1 MTAAKTPGAASS
13 RAGFAARVDWRTW
26 YVPVALAAVVLLTG
40 VLYWPSAQSL
50 LVEWFDVPASA
61 YRHGSLIVA
70 ITLWLLIRAA
80 REHAQPVAPGS
91 AIFLP
96 LMLLVASSL
105 AWLIAVRA
113 GIQVAHQALLPIIIW
128 LNVRIIFGQRIA
140 VQSLVPIGLLYS
152 AIPVWHVFV
161 PALQAMTISVVSAL
175 LRIVAIPAYVTGDFV
190 HIRSGV
196 FHVEDGCAGL
206 HYFIV
211 AATIAVLHG
220 ELRGDRRTTR
230 VYLFGLA
237 IALALVSNWLRV
249 FIIIVAGDLTD
260 MQHYLVRVDHSK
272 FGWVVFAVAMVVLLL
287 LVRRWP
293 VLAAVPR
300 TAAGSDSVRVDA
312 PARIA
317 ARACAVALLASGIG
331 PAWLL
336 LLPVRAA
343 AAPNVAVP
351 AALEGWAGPT
361 EPCHGRWRPQY
372 ATADLHTQHEFARGG
387 AAVCFYSATY
397 LIQHQDKELIGYST
411 SAYDPESEVVSAGAR
426 TVADRTINEVQLG
439 NETGSDRIV
448 WYAYVVGER
457 EMRRGVAAQLSYA
470 LGSLH
475 GAPAASVYAISA
487 SCVPDCASARQVLTD
502 FLPHVTVGTKESLK

>member
-1 MTAAKTPGAASS
+1 VTAAKTPGAASS
-13 RAGFAARVDWRTW
+13 RAGFAARVDWRSW

-50 LVEWFDVPASA
+50 LFEWFDVPASA

-80 REHAQPVAPGS
+80 RDDAPPVVPGA

-96 LMLLVASSL
+96 LTLLAAASL

-113 GIQVAHQALLPIIIW
+113 GVQVAHQALLPIIIW
-128 LNVRIIFGQRIA
+128 LNIRIIFGQRIA
-140 VQSLVPIGLLYS
+140 VRSLVPIGLLYS
-152 AIPVWHVFV
+152 AIPIWHVFV

-220 ELRGDRRTTR
+220 ELRGDRRGTR
-230 VYLFGLA
+230 LYLLGLA
-237 IALALVSNWLRV
+237 IALALASNWLRV
-249 FIIIVAGDLTD
+249 FIIIVAGDLTN
-260 MQHYLVRVDHSK
+260 MQHYLVRVDHSV
-272 FGWVVFAVAMVVLLL
+272 FGWVVFAVAMGVFVLLG
-287 LVRRWP
+287 RRGRP
-293 VLAAVPR
+293 PAAEPR
-300 TAAGSDSVRVDA
+300 AEVGSASERVDA
-312 PARIA
+312 LPRGA
-317 ARACAVALLASGIG
+317 ARASAVALFASAIG

-336 LLPVRAA
+336 LLPLRTAA
-343 AAPNVAVP
+343 AANVAVP
-351 AALEGWAGPT
+351 TAIEGWAGPR
-361 EPCHGRWRPQY
+361 ESCRGRWRPQY
-372 ATADLHTQHEFARGG
+372 RTADLHSQHEFSRGG

-411 SAYDPESEVVSAGAR
+411 SAYDPNGEIVSAGAR
-426 TVADRTINEVQLG
+426 DVADRTVNEVQLG

-475 GAPAASVYAISA
+475 GTPAASVYAISA
-487 SCVPDCASARQVLTD
+487 SCVPDCASARQLLTD
-502 FLPHVTVGTKESLK
+502 FLPHVTVGTKESVK